1 VKEDLSSYQLF
12 KENLITEFKDRDN
25 LPIAALLDTLGS
37 VVYGNNPL
45 CKQPSVKDVEEL
57 DYSRSV
63 EIFKERF
70 SNAADFKFTIVG
82 SIDEDTLEPLLEKY
96 VASLPVSKSREK
108 VKRGEPL
115 YLPGEK
121 MVRYNKQMHVPA
133 TRVFLHNFVKTNS
146 STDKIIY
153 PMLQDVLDL
162 VYTKKVRQE
171 QGGTYGVQVLM
182 KMKQYPCDNAVLL
195 IEFTTDA
202 SKVDVLVPIVHEELQ
217 RIAEEGPNEV
227 DMQKVKEH
235 LKNAFADKQRDNYY
249 WNSRLQYIQFN
260 GKDLDANYLK
270 NIDKISAKDIQK
282 AAQRFLKSK
291 NQKEVVQV
299 GIANE

>member
-1 VKEDLSSYQLF
+1 LF

-96 VASLPVSKSREK
+96 VASLPANKTREK
-108 VKRGEPL
+108 VKRGELL

-121 MVRYNKQMHVPA
+121 IVRYNKQMHVPA
-133 TRVFLHNFVKTNS
+133 TMVALHNFVKTNS

-171 QGGTYGVQVLM
+171 QGGTYGVQVQM
-182 KMKQYPCDNAVLL
+182 IMKQYPCDNAVLL
-195 IEFTTDA
+195 IEFSTDA
-202 SKVDVLVPIVHEELQ
+202 SKVDVLVPIIHEELK
-217 RIAEEGPNEV
+217 RIAEEGPSDV

-235 LKNAFADKQRDNYY
+235 LRKTFSEQQRNNYY
-249 WNSRLQYIQFN
+249 WNSRLQYIQLN